1 MRGDASGSGRDLPA
15 SSAPGRAST
24 DDGGLSPDRGWPADR
39 HRAALQELVDHIRAA
54 GRFAFD
60 TEFVSEDT
68 FEPVLCLIQV
78 ATATRLAVVDP
89 LRIDDLAPFWEVV
102 NDPSIEV
109 VMHAAGEDLRIC
121 RFQTGKVPKR
131 VFDVQIAAGLVGY
144 SYPLSLGNLVHQT
157 LKVSVQG
164 GETRTDWRRR
174 PLSDAQLRYA
184 LDDVRYLLELAD
196 FLTDRL
202 ARLNR
207 VAWADTEFATF
218 LHAIDHRS
226 EEERWRRL
234 PGLHLL
240 NRRGLEVARR
250 LFDWRIADARRSN
263 RPLRSILKDDLLV
276 AVARRQP
283 ANRKDLEA
291 LRDFNRHAL
300 LSRVQEILDV
310 LLDARNTP
318 EDQLP
323 EPASRHDDRPGLAM
337 VVSLLAADP
346 VAVLRPGEGR
356 RRPGRGGERPQGPR
370 PLVRRRQAA
379 RADPRTPARLAQ
391 RGLRPDHPGR
401 PLRPPRRPDRRPRG
415 RRPRRPR
422 PGRGLNADPGIDS
435 ARLGSGGS
443 TVTAETARDAHW
455 IRAWGR
461 WRIRWAWR
469 LQGARWSGR
478 AGRKR

>member
-1 MRGDASGSGRDLPA
+1 MADTHPSESSPLIATPRGLR
-15 SSAPGRAST
+15 
-24 DDGGLSPDRGWPADR
+24 
-39 HRAALQELVDHIRAA
+39 ELVDHIREA

-78 ATATRLAVVDP
+78 ATATRLAVVDS
-89 LRIDDLAPFWEVV
+89 LRIDDLAPFWDVV
-102 NDPSIEV
+102 NDPAVEV

-121 RFQTGKVPKR
+121 RFQTGRVPER

-144 SYPLSLGNLVHQT
+144 NYPLSLGNLVNQT
-157 LKVSVQG
+157 LKVSVPG

-207 VAWADTEFATF
+207 TDWAASEFATF

-240 NRRGLEVARR
+240 NRRGLELARR
-250 LFDWRIADARRSN
+250 LFDWRINDARRSN

-276 AVARRQP
+276 AVAKRQP

-300 LSRVQEILDV
+300 LSRVDEILDV
-310 LLDARNTP
+310 LRDARNTP
-318 EDQLP
+318 DDHLP
-323 EPASRHDDRPGLAM
+323 EPMSRHDDRPGLAM
-337 VVSLLAADP
+337 VVSLLAATLSQACAQGKVAVALAGGANDLKDLVRWYSDGKPPERTPELLQGWRNEVCGQTLLDVLSGRRAVRIVDPEADVP
-346 VAVLRPGEGR
+346 VALATVGDI
-356 RRPGRGGERPQGPR
+356 
-370 PLVRRRQAA
+370 
-379 RADPRTPARLAQ
+379 DP
-391 RGLRPDHPGR
+391 
-401 PLRPPRRPDRRPRG
+401 
-415 RRPRRPR
+415 
-422 PGRGLNADPGIDS
+422 S
-435 ARLGSGGS
+435 LGSDQS
-443 TVTAETARDAHW
+443 SHE
-455 IRAWGR
+455 
-461 WRIRWAWR
+461 
-469 LQGARWSGR
+469 
-478 AGRKR
+478 